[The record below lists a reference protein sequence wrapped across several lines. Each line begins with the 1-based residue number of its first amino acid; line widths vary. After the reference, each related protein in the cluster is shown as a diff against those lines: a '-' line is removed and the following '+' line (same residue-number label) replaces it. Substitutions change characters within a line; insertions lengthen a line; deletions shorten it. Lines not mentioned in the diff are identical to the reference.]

1 MSMLETFIHKFQ
13 QYEEFEAL
21 LLAFSLL
28 EKWLPALFH
37 KINVAKDYEYAYR
50 LVV

>member
-1 MSMLETFIHKFQ
+1 MSILETFIHKFQ

-21 LLAFSLL
+21 LLAYHFSLL

-37 KINVAKDYEYAYR
+37 EINVAKD
-50 LVV
+50 